1 MTRLALISCLL
12 LTACATNPP
21 APEPEFAAKYGNACL
36 PEAIVMAQSLRKYNI
51 RARVLGIYTQDWGHA
66 VCVYLYPPGENKL
79 WAWDSHWKSLRVRA
93 WTDDPESIARNW
105 LANTHFG
112 TPLKR
117 AEFLD

>member
-51 RARVLGIYTQDWGHA
+51 HARVLGIYTQDWGHA

-105 LANTHFG
+105 LASTHFG